1 MASAPTAIDPRGV
14 RFSEGVVTFALLC
27 GFVADWRP
35 VAAIVALAL
44 AAGWTFGPRFHP
56 FLRLYTDV
64 VEPRLPPTEEGED
77 PRPSRFAAGVEAVLL
92 AAAIVAFAAG
102 AGGVGW
108 AFTLIVAVLAGLAA
122 FTGICPACELYARG
136 TGYVR
141 SPQ

>member
-1 MASAPTAIDPRGV
+1 M
-14 RFSEGVVTFALLC
+14 
-27 GFVADWRP
+27 
-35 VAAIVALAL
+35 ALAL